1 MSENP
6 LNLDLQGWFGGPRRP
21 LWRQD
26 GPRCELDRI
35 WGSIWRHLWR
45 PLGAHLVAKMAQVAQ
60 KWRQDA
66 AMLANL
72 ESKMVNLAPFW
83 EASWIIFRILSA
95 ILAKIA
101 EV

>member
-1 MSENP
+1 MVSNP
-6 LNLDLQGWFGGPRRP
+6 CKFGVQGWFGGPGRP

-35 WGSIWRHLWR
+35 WGSIWRRLE
-45 PLGAHLVAKMAQVAQ
+45 AHLVAKMAQVGP
-60 KWRQDA
+60 KWRQDG

-72 ESKMVNLAPFW
+72 DPKMANLAPFW
-83 EASWIIFRILSA
+83 EASWLIVRILSA